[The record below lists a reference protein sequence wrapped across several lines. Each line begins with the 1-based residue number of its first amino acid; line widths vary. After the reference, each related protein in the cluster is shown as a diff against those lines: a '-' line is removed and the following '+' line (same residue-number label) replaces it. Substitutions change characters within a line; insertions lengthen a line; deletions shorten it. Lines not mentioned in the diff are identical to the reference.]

1 MNNTELLK
9 LEEAHNRAK
18 NYVESFLNG
27 RLTIEQFRYRM
38 VQLVRQ
44 STIDAFT
51 LNDGILLVN
60 QLLDEYIS
68 DPVMYRYNIWDASL
82 QELSIIS
89 LFNPNGMIEPGEE
102 KEAPKKES
110 VSQQKQ
116 RYLDEKE
123 GTMTGPRSH

>member
-102 KEAPKKES
+102 KETPKKES